1 MVFVMQRGGG
11 GGREPGGIRS
21 GGEGKVFSSAV
32 SELVGGGP
40 STNDIRTSSQYL
52 GHLPLARTLD

>member
-11 GGREPGGIRS
+11 GGGRPEGGIRS
-21 GGEGKVFSSAV
+21 GGESFSSAV

-52 GHLPLARTLD
+52 GHLPLARTWD